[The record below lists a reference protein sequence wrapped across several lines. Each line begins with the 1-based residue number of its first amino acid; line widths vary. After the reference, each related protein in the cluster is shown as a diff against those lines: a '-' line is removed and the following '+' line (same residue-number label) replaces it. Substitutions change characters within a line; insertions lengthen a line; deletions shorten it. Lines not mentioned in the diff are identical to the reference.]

1 MPKGECAHNLS
12 MWGGVYLRVYLSIYL
27 RIVDIYELIY
37 VV

>member
-12 MWGGVYLRVYLSIYL
+12 MWGGVYLLVLSIYR
-27 RIVDIYELIY
+27 RIVDMYELIC

>member
-12 MWGGVYLRVYLSIYL
+12 MWGGVYLHVYLSIYF
-27 RIVDIYELIY
+27 RIVDMCGLIC